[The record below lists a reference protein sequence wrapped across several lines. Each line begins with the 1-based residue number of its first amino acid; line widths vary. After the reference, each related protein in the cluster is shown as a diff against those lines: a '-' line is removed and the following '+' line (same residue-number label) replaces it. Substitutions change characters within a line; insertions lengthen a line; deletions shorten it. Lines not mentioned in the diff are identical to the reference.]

1 MDGVSRICF
10 HDRFSGPS
18 GIGISGRGRRSEGG
32 ATCSTCPRQ
41 VRIKRRIGN
50 SLKFSWADT
59 VGHACALCGCLVNY
73 VELERPGCGVK
84 TLREREREMRRWS
97 RDLRRIYG
105 EKTAYPKETASL
117 QVCRFISRKTR
128 QTERRA
134 RRGGAAERDANDAE
148 AMQVKFLMLLV
159 LFAQIHVLCESSFN
173 TAGFVSLLH
182 ESLCN
187 Y

>member
-50 SLKFSWADT
+50 SLKFSWTDT

-84 TLREREREMRRWS
+84 TLRERERDTPMIEGS
-97 RDLRRIYG
+97 TENLRRKNGVSQGDCFVTSLPFYFTKDSTNG
-105 EKTAYPKETASL
+105 ETCTPWRCGGTGRER
-117 QVCRFISRKTR
+117 CRSDAVDTSRRLTW
-128 QTERRA
+128 
-134 RRGGAAERDANDAE
+134 
-148 AMQVKFLMLLV
+148 
-159 LFAQIHVLCESSFN
+159 
-173 TAGFVSLLH
+173 
-182 ESLCN
+182 
-187 Y
+187 